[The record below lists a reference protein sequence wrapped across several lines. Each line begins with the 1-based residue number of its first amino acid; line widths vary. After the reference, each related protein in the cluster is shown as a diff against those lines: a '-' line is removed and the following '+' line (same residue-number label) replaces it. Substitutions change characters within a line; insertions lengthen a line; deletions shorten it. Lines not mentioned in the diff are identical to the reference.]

1 MHIINGIFDEM
12 AERFDNVSVF
22 DVRACPEFIP
32 DVRGNGI
39 FKSDMVHF
47 TPEVN
52 AWVAEK
58 ILEEQL

>member
-1 MHIINGIFDEM
+1 MHILNEIFEEM
-12 AERFDNVSVF
+12 TQRYPNVSIF
-22 DVRACPEFIP
+22 DVRACPGYIP

-52 AWVAEK
+52 RWVAQK